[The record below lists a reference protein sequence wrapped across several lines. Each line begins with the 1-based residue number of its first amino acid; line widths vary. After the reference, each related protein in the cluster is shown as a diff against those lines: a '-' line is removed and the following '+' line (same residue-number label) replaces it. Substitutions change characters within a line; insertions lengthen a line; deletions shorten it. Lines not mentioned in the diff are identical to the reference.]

1 MIFPFQLDKDLVIF
15 DVETTGPDVYKD
27 RIIQIALVKIVAE
40 TQELVQKQYLVN
52 PLQPISKESIEI
64 HGITNEMVKNELPF
78 KLIALELYGFIGNAD
93 LAGYN
98 SNRFDIPLLIEEF
111 ARTGFDFSTEGRRL
125 IDALQI
131 FYKLEPRTLKAAMQF
146 YCKESFEN
154 AHDAMADTLATMKV
168 LVGQIDFYKN
178 KERELPESGI
188 KVINP
193 LGDSLQTIHEFINI
207 NDKRVDFTGRFVR
220 NENDEIIFNFGNQKG
235 NLAYQHPN
243 VLRWIIDKDFP
254 LQVKNIAQAILT
266 GKLR

>member
-1 MIFPFQLDKDLVIF
+1 
-15 DVETTGPDVYKD
+15 
-27 RIIQIALVKIVAE
+27 
-40 TQELVQKQYLVN
+40 
-52 PLQPISKESIEI
+52 
-64 HGITNEMVKNELPF
+64 
-78 KLIALELYGFIGNAD
+78 
-93 LAGYN
+93 
-98 SNRFDIPLLIEEF
+98 
-111 ARTGFDFSTEGRRL
+111 
-125 IDALQI
+125 
-131 FYKLEPRTLKAAMQF
+131 MQF
-146 YCKESFEN
+146 YCKENFEN

-178 KERELPESGI
+178 KEREIPESGI

-193 LGDSLQTIHEFINI
+193 LGDSLQSIHEFINV